1 MPICRNAD
9 SGSQSQLDN
18 LILKGEPMDPSIQ
31 ENYVELTM
39 EGMLEQT
46 AFYHTGGM
54 FGQPS
59 DSYALGYTLFTYLQ
73 NMDEITGIASSLK
86 ILDYEG
92 VPATAQTISE
102 GSYPLTGGYY
112 AVTRA
117 DLPED
122 HPARVLTRWL
132 RSEEGQVAILSR
144 GFLPVYLDQLP
155 PQDTEENAR
164 QAVLNYYSGCDIQ
177 EVTLVGREGD
187 RITFQVQ
194 AEAGGQ
200 SSLCTITLNYYP
212 RGWQVVSA
220 DLPPGL

>member
-1 MPICRNAD
+1 
-9 SGSQSQLDN
+9 
-18 LILKGEPMDPSIQ
+18 MDPSIQ